1 MKKYGSIDERKKLLK
16 DEINIFYSLF
26 SNSVEPNYVNIISL
40 ESPKSLKV
48 VETVL
53 RGVDSRGIK

>member
-1 MKKYGSIDERKKLLK
+1 LKKYGSIDERKKLLK